1 MTDGP
6 RVIQGTDRLVPSA
19 GRLAIAVGVFDG
31 LHRGHRH
38 LLRGL
43 VRVARAWDAR
53 PAVITF
59 DHHPDEVLRG
69 GAPPLL
75 LDPDERLW
83 RLGRQGVE
91 VVVIDHF
98 DERLRNTTYDVYV
111 RRIAERVDLAGFV
124 MTPDAAFGFE
134 RRGTPDTLAEL
145 GRSGGIRF
153 KVAVIAPFTLEG
165 RPVSSS
171 GVRAAIAQG
180 ALGEARRLLGRAHA
194 VVGRV
199 DGPKLEFPLPV
210 ALPPEG
216 DYPAA
221 VTRFTDRVLP
231 GRVRTT
237 VHLGPD
243 GLRLERS
250 PSAQVGGRLRVS
262 FAASLTAGPGSIQG
276 G

>member
-1 MTDGP
+1 MTDRP
-6 RVIQGTDRLVPSA
+6 TVIQGTNQLAPSA

-43 VRVARAWDAR
+43 VRVAQGWDAR

-83 RLGRQGVE
+83 RLGREGVK

-98 DERLRNTTYDVYV
+98 DERLRNTPYDAYV
-111 RRIAERVDLAGFV
+111 RRIADRVGLAGFV

-134 RRGTPDTLAEL
+134 RRGTPDALAEL
-145 GRSGGIRF
+145 GRTAGMRF
-153 KVAVIAPFTLEG
+153 DVAIVAPFALDG

-171 GVRAAIAQG
+171 AIRAAIAEG
-180 ALGEARRLLGRAHA
+180 ALSEARRLLGRAHA

-199 DGPKLEFPLPV
+199 DGSSLEFAIPV
-210 ALPPEG
+210 ALPPDG
-216 DYPAA
+216 FYPATA
-221 VTRFTDRVLP
+221 TRFTDHLLP
-231 GRVRTT
+231 GGVRTM
-237 VHLGPD
+237 VRVD
-243 GLRLERS
+243 GDAVRLERPPTA
-250 PSAQVGGRLRVS
+250 PSGGRLRVA
-262 FAASLTAGPGSIQG
+262 FADATRTRLPAG
-276 G
+276 